1 MPVRVAYVRFSQQ
14 AAYPDTFT
22 TQPAGVP
29 MLVNLIFR
37 PLTYMSHIPRTGV
50 SLIADGMRAAGA
62 EVIEDIVT
70 IPSSD
75 METSVT
81 AGALA
86 LRERWA
92 EQPPDVVHTLGVV
105 ATMAALKAGG
115 SAPIVA
121 TFCETPANDQLEQ
134 GLARLVDALIPLS
147 QAERERWQRLGIPTL
162 SVGIFPMPMPIP
174 DIDSC
179 ATPGGD
185 VVSLSGDDSL
195 DALVTSMPMWR
206 PARLV
211 IGTRLSPDR
220 MAGLYRTAEALGVR
234 DRIDYRPHL
243 RGAARGA
250 MWERA
255 SVLVAG
261 VDGSRHGGHV
271 LEAAA
276 RGIPSI
282 AVARDAHLDHVVPG
296 TTGILIA
303 PTVDGHGLGQAV
315 ASVIGDSFGVRAMGI
330 SALVRVRT
338 LHSPLLAGPRLM
350 TMLQEVT
357 TAPQARA
364 TGAGRAACA
373 GCPDSCVTCQASSSL
388 DDERRNALAVKHL
401 PLARQLARSYG
412 GRGQSIED
420 LVQVAS
426 LGLVRAAGRFDPS
439 HGSEFHSFAI
449 PTVLG
454 ELRRHFR
461 DHAWAVRVPR
471 ALQETTLQVQRATE
485 DLRQTLGHNA
495 SPAELAEELGL
506 VEDEVRLAL
515 RVDGEARSTH
525 SLDHPLGGDETVADL
540 IGEPDPRLDLVELRR
555 DVRAVLRRLPEREQ
569 QVLLLRFYGECTQS
583 EIAERLGI
591 SQVHVSRVLTRT
603 LTAVREHVL
612 YDVPLPRSW
621 EPADSTLVPSPRS
634 AS

>member
-1 MPVRVAYVRFSQQ
+1 
-14 AAYPDTFT
+14 
-22 TQPAGVP
+22 
-29 MLVNLIFR
+29 MLVNVIYR
-37 PLTYMSHIPRTGV
+37 PLTHVSHIPRTGV

-62 EVIEDIVT
+62 EVIEDIVA

-75 METSVT
+75 MDTSVT
-81 AGALA
+81 ACTLA

-92 EQPPDVVHTLGVV
+92 EQPPDVVHTVGVI

-121 TFCETPANDQLEQ
+121 TFCETPAYTQVEQ

-162 SVGIFPMPMPIP
+162 SVGIFPMPMPTP
-174 DIDSC
+174 DIDVC

-195 DALVTSMPMWR
+195 DALVTSMPVWR

-211 IGTRLSPDR
+211 IGARLSPER
-220 MAGLYRTAEALGVR
+220 MAGVRRIAEGLGVS
-234 DRIDYRPHL
+234 DRIDYRPDL
-243 RGAARGA
+243 RGAAREA

-261 VDGSRHGGHV
+261 ADGSRHGGHV

-276 RGIPSI
+276 HGIPSI

-296 TTGILIA
+296 TTGLLIA
-303 PTVDGHGLGQAV
+303 TTVDGRGLGHAI
-315 ASVIGDSFGVRAMGI
+315 ASAIGDSFEVRAMGI

-338 LHSPLLAGPRLM
+338 LHSPGLAGSLLM
-350 TMLQEVT
+350 TMLHEVI
-357 TAPQARA
+357 ASPQAQDN
-364 TGAGRAACA
+364 GAGRAACA
-373 GCPDSCVTCQASSSL
+373 GCPDSCVACQVSSRL
-388 DDERRNALAVKHL
+388 DDEGRNALAVEHL
-401 PLARQLARSYG
+401 PLARQLARCYS
-412 GRGQSIED
+412 GRGQSLED
-420 LVQVAS
+420 LLQVAS

-439 HGSEFHSFAI
+439 HGKEFHSFAI

-471 ALQETTLQVQRATE
+471 SLQETTLQVQRATE

-495 SPAELAEELGL
+495 TPAELAEELGL

-515 RVDGEARSTH
+515 RVDGEARSTY
-525 SLDHPLGGDETVADL
+525 SLDHPLGDDETVADL
-540 IGEPDPRLDLVELRR
+540 IGESDPRLDLVELRR
-555 DVRAVLRRLPEREQ
+555 DVRAVLRKLPEREQ
-569 QVLLLRFYGECTQS
+569 QVLLLRFYGERTQS

-612 YDVPLPRSW
+612 YDAPLPRSW
-621 EPADSTLVPSPRS
+621 EPADWTLSPSARS